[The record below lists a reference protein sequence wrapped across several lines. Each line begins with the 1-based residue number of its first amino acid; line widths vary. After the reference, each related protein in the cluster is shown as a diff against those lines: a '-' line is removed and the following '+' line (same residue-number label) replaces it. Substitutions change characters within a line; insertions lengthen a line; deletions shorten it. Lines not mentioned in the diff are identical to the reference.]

1 VKKIVLCV
9 TFFGLFYQMFLSTT
23 NVGLIFK
30 NLENRSAKF
39 YSQSETDQ
47 ELRKSFISQENDI
60 LELSEQ
66 LPNLFFDNLPEL
78 EVASEL
84 IYLTSSPLLLVLLI
98 SNCLHFDDPSQIEL
112 LNLEYSVPKPPSQ
125 FKVYS

>member
-1 VKKIVLCV
+1 
-9 TFFGLFYQMFLSTT
+9 MFLSTT